1 MEVPKWLS
9 WWTDSEETVKVV
21 PPATLVVRIGT
32 KVNISTKYSTRLKIK
47 VSKRLSQQT
56 ASDEIT
62 KVAPPATLV
71 VRIGTKVQT
80 EPNQTKLFFGPHYF
94 RPKN

>member
-1 MEVPKWLS
+1 MK
-9 WWTDSEETVKVV
+9 K
-21 PPATLVVRIGT
+21 I
-32 KVNISTKYSTRLKIK
+32 KIK

-62 KVAPPATLV
+62 KVAPQATLV

-80 EPNQTKLFFGPHYF
+80 EPNQTTPNNFLDPIILDPKTKLAPIFLDP
-94 RPKN
+94 